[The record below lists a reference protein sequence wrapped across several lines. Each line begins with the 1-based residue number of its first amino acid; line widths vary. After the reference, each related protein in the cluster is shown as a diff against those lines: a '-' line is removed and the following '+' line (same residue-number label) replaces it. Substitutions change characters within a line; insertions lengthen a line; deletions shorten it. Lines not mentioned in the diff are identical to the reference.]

1 MRSGLAGWALSVLIV
16 WLGGCASA
24 PSGDGVARFEAPSR
38 QWVTDPA
45 YYLQSVSGH
54 LALLRASRPVA
65 EWLDD
70 PATPEGLR
78 PRLALAQSIRTFA
91 TDVLHLPRNA
101 SYTRYADLQRRAV
114 VWNVVAA
121 PPHALAL
128 HTWCFPVAGCLGYK
142 GFYDEAAARAFAARL
157 PADWDVGVYPVPAYS
172 TLGWTNWLGGDPLL
186 NTFIHLPDGE
196 LARLI
201 FHELA
206 HQELYVAGDTAF
218 SESFATAI
226 ERLGVDL
233 WLAQAASSEARAAY
247 QAYDARRQTFRALM
261 RQTQARLQTLY
272 AHADAERWPPDRIE
286 ADKARALE
294 AFRQRYADL
303 RTSWGG
309 FAGYDLWAA
318 QANNALFAVQAAYDE
333 WVPAFE
339 ALFIAEDRDFRAFYR
354 AVRELARLPRTERED
369 RLRFL
374 ASMRLREGYS
384 SEPTNSM

>member
-24 PSGDGVARFEAPSR
+24 PPGDGVARFEAPSR

-142 GFYDEAAARAFAARL
+142 GFYDEAAARAFAAGL
-157 PADWDVGVYPVPAYS
+157 PAPWDVGVYPVPAYS
-172 TLGWTNWLGGDPLL
+172 TLGWTDWLGGDPLL
-186 NTFIHLPDGE
+186 NTFIHWPDGE

-206 HQELYVAGDTAF
+206 HQTVYVAGDTAF
-218 SESFATAI
+218 NESFATAV
-226 ERLGVDL
+226 ERLGGAL
-233 WLAQAASSEARAAY
+233 WLEQMASDEAREAY
-247 QAYDARRQTFRALM
+247 RVFDDQRQAFRRLTRET
-261 RQTQARLQTLY
+261 RARLQELY
-272 AHADAERWPPDRIE
+272 AQSVAETWPADRIE
-286 ADKARALE
+286 TEKAQVLE
-294 AFRQRYADL
+294 AFRQRYAEL
-303 RTSWGG
+303 RSSWGG
-309 FAGYDLWAA
+309 FAGYDLWVE

-339 ALFIAEDRDFRAFYR
+339 ALFIAEGRDFQAFYR
-354 AVRELARLPRTERED
+354 AVRALARLSRPERED
-369 RLRFL
+369 HLRAL
-374 ASMRLREGYS
+374 ASKAQAVHS
-384 SEPTNSM
+384 SVSTSSM